1 MSDLRVLNEGPSTWV
16 ADSPLSC
23 VFSRMH
29 DPVAVD
35 HGAFDLHPRIDY
47 LDKLQKQECVFFFFL
62 AAPLVYESSRAR
74 DGMIVPTTAAA
85 TQAAAV
91 TMPDL

>member
-47 LDKLQKQECVFFFFL
+47 LDKLQKQECVFFCFFWL
-62 AAPLVYESSRAR
+62 HPWCMKVPGP
-74 DGMIVPTTAAA
+74 GMV
-85 TQAAAV
+85 
-91 TMPDL
+91 